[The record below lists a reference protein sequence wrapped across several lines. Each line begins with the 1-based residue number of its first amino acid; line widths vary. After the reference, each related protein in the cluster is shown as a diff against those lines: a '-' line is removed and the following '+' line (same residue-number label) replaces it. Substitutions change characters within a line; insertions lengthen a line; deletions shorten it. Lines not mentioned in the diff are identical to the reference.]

1 MVGKELIVR
10 SNTYIFKGKFV
21 GDFMNKFS
29 LENSTI
35 IFCAGPNAGG
45 KTTFSRKLGKSLT
58 DSLILDKDTLA
69 QGMLMIRAEAP
80 KYLHELDGSYP
91 MASDFYGTHVKAQ
104 SNGLLFTLARD
115 SLDMGKIPIID
126 APNIR
131 EMQTG
136 YFEDVVE
143 PTFNDVDVR
152 IVYCYASQE
161 VIRERM
167 TQRGEERDA
176 SKLES
181 DASWDAFLKDQPI
194 IPSELEKYDHHKLN
208 TSHGD
213 SRKHMKSVREYLLR
227 E

>member
-1 MVGKELIVR
+1 VYI
-10 SNTYIFKGKFV
+10 YIFKGEFV
-21 GDFMNKFS
+21 GDFMDKFS
-29 LENSTI
+29 LKNPTI
-35 IFCAGPNAGG
+35 IFCAGPNAAG

-69 QGMLMIRAEAP
+69 QGMLMIRAEDP

-91 MASDFYGTHVKAQ
+91 MNSDFYGTHVKAQ

-115 SLDMGKIPIID
+115 SLDIGKIPIID

-131 EMQTG
+131 EMQAR

-143 PTFNDVDVR
+143 PTFNDVDIR
-152 IVYCYASQE
+152 IVYCYAPQE

-167 TQRGEERDA
+167 TQRDEERDA

-181 DASWDAFLKDQPI
+181 DASWDAFLEDQPI
-194 IPSELEKYDHHKLN
+194 IPSELEKYDHFKLD
-208 TSHGD
+208 TSQGTDELHL
-213 SRKHMKSVREYLLR
+213 KSVREYLLR